1 MSESTVPEHASRDA
15 FFAGCRAGD
24 VATLRAMLERDSTL
38 VHQRDDQGST
48 ALHAAIVH
56 VDAVRVLLEHGADPN
71 ARDQGD
77 NAYALHFAAANGYLE
92 TVRALLDAG
101 GDVHGYGDVHK
112 GDVIGWAVGNGL
124 NVRHDMLALLV
135 ERGARHHI
143 FSAIALGDMDLVR
156 ALVAARPDAQSRR
169 RSRFEQ
175 GQTALHFALAAPDGL
190 IHKTPQYDMA
200 DLLIE
205 LGADVEAVDDKG
217 RTPLEVAM
225 LHGDLEA
232 MRRLKAAG
240 AKEPKTV
247 DPLDID
253 GGWAALS
260 DSIRRHEPMFSVP
273 DLAATV
279 AWYTA
284 LGFTL
289 QERHP
294 EDGEMDWAS
303 LSFGKSAIMLV
314 PGHGR
319 TSLWFYTD
327 RIDDLYQFLR
337 SRQLKAA
344 HAALAGEDVPQ
355 VRFDAG
361 LHEPFYGGR
370 QFSVRDLNGLELIF
384 MSTLSE

>member
-1 MSESTVPEHASRDA
+1 MSESTVPEHARDA

-24 VATLRAMLERDSTL
+24 VATLRACLEREPTL
-38 VHQRDDQGST
+38 VHERDGLGST
-48 ALHAAIVH
+48 ALHAAIAH

-77 NAYALHFAAANGYLE
+77 NAN
-92 TVRALLDAG
+92 
-101 GDVHGYGDVHK
+101 
-112 GDVIGWAVGNGL
+112 
-124 NVRHDMLALLV
+124 
-135 ERGARHHI
+135 
-143 FSAIALGDMDLVR
+143 
-156 ALVAARPDAQSRR
+156 
-169 RSRFEQ
+169 
-175 GQTALHFALAAPDGL
+175 FALAAPDGL
-190 IHKTPQYDMA
+190 MHKTPQYDMA

-232 MRRLKAAG
+232 MRRLKVAG
-240 AKEPKTV
+240 AKEPVAV
-247 DPLDID
+247 DPTGID
-253 GGWAALS
+253 GGLAALS
-260 DSIRRHEPMFSVP
+260 DSIRRHEPMFTVP
-273 DLAATV
+273 DMAATV

-303 LSFGKSAIMLV
+303 LSCKSAIMLV

-337 SRQLKAA
+337 SRQIKAA

-370 QFSVRDLNGLELIF
+370 QVQRP
-384 MSTLSE
+384 

>member
-1 MSESTVPEHASRDA
+1 VE
-15 FFAGCRAGD
+15 
-24 VATLRAMLERDSTL
+24 
-38 VHQRDDQGST
+38 
-48 ALHAAIVH
+48 
-56 VDAVRVLLEHGADPN
+56 AVRVLLEHGADPN

-77 NAYALHFAAANGYLE
+77 NAN
-92 TVRALLDAG
+92 
-101 GDVHGYGDVHK
+101 
-112 GDVIGWAVGNGL
+112 
-124 NVRHDMLALLV
+124 
-135 ERGARHHI
+135 
-143 FSAIALGDMDLVR
+143 
-156 ALVAARPDAQSRR
+156 
-169 RSRFEQ
+169 
-175 GQTALHFALAAPDGL
+175 FALAAPDGL
-190 IHKTPQYDMA
+190 MHKTPQYDMA

-232 MRRLKAAG
+232 MRRLKVAG
-240 AKEPKTV
+240 AKEPVAV
-247 DPLDID
+247 DPTGID
-253 GGWAALS
+253 GGLAALS
-260 DSIRRHEPMFSVP
+260 DSIRRHEPMFTVP
-273 DLAATV
+273 DMAATV

-314 PGHGR
+314 PGQGR

-327 RIDDLYQFLR
+327 RIDDLYQFFR
-337 SRQLKAA
+337 SRQLRAA